1 MEAGIQLALNELR
14 VFVDSAVPDAK
25 EISLK
30 ALTYSDEYTSGK
42 ISVEEYNELLDD
54 LKRVCTIQSEI
65 ADEHQLK
72 VLADVFATLVKI
84 GQVVSIL

>member
-1 MEAGIQLALNELR
+1 MENGIQFALNELR
-14 VFVDSAVPDAK
+14 VFVDSAVPDAR

-30 ALTYSDEYTSGK
+30 AIGYSEQLAANK
-42 ISVEEYNELLDD
+42 LSVEEYNELLDD
-54 LKRVCTIQSEI
+54 LKRLCKVQEEVS
-65 ADEHQLK
+65 DEHQLK